1 MKNPKVV
8 VVATYPGMGED
19 AAEIVA
25 HFGLDAQVL
34 TGDFAEGVKAA
45 RQAIADGAEVIVSR
59 SATAVLIAKS
69 VEVPVVEVEISPYDL
84 VRCLAGL
91 RDRRRPIGVIG
102 FQKLVYGSASI
113 GKMLGADIRE
123 IVIGAAEELPDKMA
137 AAAAEGIGTIIGG
150 ATAVDIAKK
159 CGLEGAVLTSG
170 KEALA
175 KAIHDALRIAEV
187 RSRERARAELIR
199 VLVDTSNDGII
210 VIDTDE
216 RVTLFN
222 PPAAKLFNIRAGDI
236 IGAGILDKIPD
247 SQLPKVIRN
256 QPAETETLQK
266 IGDKLVV
273 INRHAIKIDN
283 RTVGAFESI
292 RDITEIQRVEHLVRR
307 RLHARGL
314 VARARLD
321 DIVGDGASI
330 RALKQKAGKYAQ
342 TGSAILIMG
351 ESGTGKEILAQ
362 GIHNASPRSKGPF
375 VAVNCAALPESL
387 LESELFGYEE
397 GAFTGARKGGKQGLF
412 ELAHGGTLFLDE
424 IGEMPRPLQSRLLR
438 VLQERVVLRIGGN
451 SIIPVD
457 VRIIAATNRNIHH
470 LIEQGQFRADLYYRI
485 NTLTLFVPPLRD
497 REGDIGLLAAHFLRK
512 HGGTNPQVKAIGPAA
527 LKLLATY
534 NWPGNVRELEHAL
547 ERLLLLAEGEL
558 IAEDTVHVLL
568 ADLRAD
574 RQWGLPAGPAPTA
587 LQQVE
592 ADFIEKVLA
601 EENYN
606 KTKAA
611 KRIGVSRSTLWRKLG
626 RTGYD
631 AK

>member
-1 MKNPKVV
+1 MENPKVA
-8 VVATYPGMGED
+8 VVATYPGMGAD

-25 HFGLDAQVL
+25 HFGLDVQVL
-34 TGDFAEGVKAA
+34 TGDFAEGVRAA
-45 RQAIADGAEVIVSR
+45 RKAIADGAEVIVSR
-59 SATAVLIAKS
+59 SATAVLIAAS

-91 RDRRRPIGVIG
+91 KDRRGPIGVIG
-102 FQKLVYGSASI
+102 FRNLVYGSASI

-123 IVIGAAEELPDKMA
+123 IIIGAGEELPAKVA
-137 AAAAEGIGTIIGG
+137 AAAAEGVGTIIGG
-150 ATAVDIAKK
+150 SSAVEIANK
-159 CGLEGAVLTSG
+159 CGLQGAVLTSG

-175 KAIHDALRIAEV
+175 KAIQDALRIAEV
-187 RSRERARAELIR
+187 RSREKARAELVK

-210 VIDTDE
+210 AIDTAE

-236 IGAGILDKIPD
+236 IGAGILEKFPD

-256 QPAETETLQK
+256 KPVEAETLQK

-283 RTVGAFESI
+283 RIVGAFESI

-307 RLHARGL
+307 RLYARGL

-321 DIVGDGASI
+321 DIVGDSVPV

-362 GIHNASPRSKGPF
+362 GIHNASPRNNGPF

-457 VRIIAATNRNIHH
+457 VRIIAAANRNIHQ
-470 LIEQGQFRADLYYRI
+470 LIEEGQFRADLYYRI
-485 NTLTLFVPPLRD
+485 NTLTLFVPPLRE
-497 REGDIGLLAAHFLRK
+497 RGGDIALLAAHFLRK
-512 HGGTNPQVKAIGPAA
+512 HGGTNPLVKAVDPAA

-547 ERLLLLAEGEL
+547 ERLLLLAEAEL
-558 IAEDTVHVLL
+558 VAEDTVRALL

-587 LQQVE
+587 LRQIE
-592 ADFIEKVLA
+592 ADFIEKVLE

-626 RTGYD
+626 RTDTD